1 MGGARA
7 CIGKPIIQCNYISN
21 RCSPQYIP
29 TQNQLTDSLSSPTT
43 TQSPSTP
50 TMVHTTGNV
59 KSTNYAMEE
68 SSADSKSLNE
78 KATTTSA
85 VPVGNTL
92 ITTTDQSISTQGTTE
107 QMTPRLGNVTAKRTA
122 LSDGSSS
129 TEEKLTSGEADP
141 ATTTSQMIPTN
152 ASAITLDII
161 SGPPDL
167 AVSTSAVTELKSVTG
182 SKVSGPVDD
191 KGQSERSTT
200 FSGGLNKIERKSTS
214 NADNVGSTTHTIT
227 SSDPA
232 TTNNIMGTDHS
243 ARASYGTMTPTP
255 ADDPTIS
262 PSKRMPVSASSGKF
276 PTEVSQTP
284 EAAGVYTK
292 STRGSAS
299 PSGEAHGSGSPG
311 PGPRVPTVPALQI
324 NGTHSGLL
332 KNRSEKGRCKMK
344 MIQVCE
350 NQPSQTPTPTKK
362 NFSANA
368 EKEMQSLRSPP
379 IICETMDFSWKDW
392 TKADC
397 QTSHIAIGLIASL
410 IVMTIFALIALS
422 DIFNV
427 CGN

>member
-1 MGGARA
+1 M
-7 CIGKPIIQCNYISN
+7 
-21 RCSPQYIP
+21 
-29 TQNQLTDSLSSPTT
+29 
-43 TQSPSTP
+43 
-50 TMVHTTGNV
+50 
-59 KSTNYAMEE
+59 STNYPMEA
-68 SSADSKSLNE
+68 SSPISKSINE
-78 KATTTSA
+78 KNTTSA
-85 VPVGNTL
+85 VPVSSAFITL
-92 ITTTDQSISTQGTTE
+92 TDQSSSTQGTTE
-107 QMTPRLGNVTAKRTA
+107 QMTTRSGNANAEGTTVFY
-122 LSDGSSS
+122 DSSS
-129 TEEKLTSGEADP
+129 TEGKRTSGEADP
-141 ATTTSQMIPTN
+141 ASTTSQMIPTN
-152 ASAITLDII
+152 ASAITRSII

-167 AVSTSAVTELKSVTG
+167 AGSISAVTELNNVTG
-182 SKVSGPVDD
+182 PTVSGPVDE
-191 KGQSERSTT
+191 KGQSEKGTT

-232 TTNNIMGTDHS
+232 TTNNNMGTDHS

-255 ADDPTIS
+255 ADNPTIS
-262 PSKRMPVSASSGKF
+262 PSKRMPTSASSGLF
-276 PTEVSQTP
+276 PTKVSQTP
-284 EAAGVYTK
+284 EAAGDYTK
-292 STRGSAS
+292 SSRGSAS
-299 PSGEAHGSGSPG
+299 KSGEAHGSGSPG
-311 PGPRVPTVPALQI
+311 PSPRVPTVQALQI

-332 KNRSEKGRCKMK
+332 KNRTEKGRCKMK

-362 NFSANA
+362 NFWANA
-368 EKEMQSLRSPP
+368 EKEKQSLRTPP